1 MQQQANAR
9 STLVCEFSLASGA
22 RYSFASGLFS
32 TGSKKKSSKTNVE
45 EDERKEDDTH
55 ICASSPP
62 STSTI
67 ATEETMDEIVVDDSY
82 VFRGFIAW
90 CLWGWIPIPTG
101 PKIKSSLFTDSKVN
115 ASYGRKTLSRQ
126 ALKSANHADTR
137 RPVVPAA
144 KKTLTLVVPDAKHE
158 EQNAHRESTGI
169 LKAALELF
177 KADFAEKEL
186 QKRSYLEALLVRD
199 KLAAITRKSD
209 RLTEKFHRAK
219 KGTTTANDM
228 KELLEKYDEEIESL
242 EQQLQD
248 IQKAEIKRR
257 QSNSTP
263 LADTEEAGVCSTIV
277 IEDMDLV
284 ALSATTTPSTAAAGR
299 AQGSKSNLCI
309 ECNTT
314 PSTHKCRKCK
324 EYVCD
329 LCCSSKRNL
338 EMVWWCARCFD
349 EESLTNQRQ
358 IREGKYESDK
368 SAGSISFYDCD

>member
-1 MQQQANAR
+1 MQRANAR
-9 STLVCEFSLASGA
+9 STLCEFSLTGA
-22 RYSFASGLFS
+22 RYSFASGLVS
-32 TGSKKKSSKTNVE
+32 TTGSKKKSSKTNVE
-45 EDERKEDDTH
+45 EDEKEDDTH

-115 ASYGRKTLSRQ
+115 ASYGRKTLLRQ
-126 ALKSANHADTR
+126 ALKSANHVER

-144 KKTLTLVVPDAKHE
+144 KKTLTIVVPDAKRE

-219 KGTTTANDM
+219 KGTTAANDM
-228 KELLEKYDEEIESL
+228 KELLEKYDDEIESL
-242 EQQLQD
+242 ELQLQD

-263 LADTEEAGVCSTIV
+263 LADTEEAGVCSTIM

-284 ALSATTTPSTAAAGR
+284 ALGATTTPSSVAAAR

-309 ECNTT
+309 ECNIT

-368 SAGSISFYDCD
+368 SADSISFYDCD